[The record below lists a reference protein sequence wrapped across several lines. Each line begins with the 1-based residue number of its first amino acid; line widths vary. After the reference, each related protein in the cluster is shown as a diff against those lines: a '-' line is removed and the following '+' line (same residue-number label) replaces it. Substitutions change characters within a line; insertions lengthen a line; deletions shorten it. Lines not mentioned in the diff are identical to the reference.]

1 MEVELIPEG
10 LSENSLKLILL
21 NGSLD
26 TLPSLSKFLKSG
38 ALFQATVLESLPE
51 KNKAVI
57 KMFNKRIIVET
68 RHPLTPGHSFSA

>member
-10 LSENSLKLILL
+10 LSENALKLTLI

-26 TLPSLSKFLKSG
+26 TLPNLNKFLKSG
-38 ALFQATVLESLPE
+38 TLFQATVLESLPE

-57 KMFNKRIIVET
+57 PTINI
-68 RHPLTPGHSFSA
+68 L

>member
-10 LSENSLKLILL
+10 LSENSLKLILV

-38 ALFQATVLESLPE
+38 GTISGYRC
-51 KNKAVI
+51 
-57 KMFNKRIIVET
+57 RIIAREK
-68 RHPLTPGHSFSA
+68 